1 MSGGIQAW
9 LVPSCYGV
17 AWKSSRSVL
26 TVGSGDIDG
35 GGFEQGQ
42 WRSRRVERKRERGE
56 VNAKTSYRVTGREEA
71 ATRQTSFIG
80 YFLRD
85 GQVER
90 YSASKTPTVCFRSL
104 QCERH
109 GGGFFLLLEKGRG
122 RKKRDHGLLG
132 SRKVEPS
139 LLFIFFIS
147 YFASVFILL
156 LRKPGTD
163 IIQSFLIFVYLIHPV
178 YPFQ

>member
-26 TVGSGDIDG
+26 TVGS
-35 GGFEQGQ
+35 GFEQGQ

-109 GGGFFLLLEKGRG
+109 SGGFFLLLEKGRG
-122 RKKRDHGLLG
+122 EKKKR
-132 SRKVEPS
+132 SRSARIEES
-139 LLFIFFIS
+139 WT
-147 YFASVFILL
+147 VFV
-156 LRKPGTD
+156 
-163 IIQSFLIFVYLIHPV
+163 VYLLYLVFCFSV
-178 YPFQ
+178 YSSAS

>member
-1 MSGGIQAW
+1 MSGGTQAW

-104 QCERH
+104 QCERRWFLSFIGEGE
-109 GGGFFLLLEKGRG
+109 GGEEKEITVCSDRG
-122 RKKRDHGLLG
+122 KLNRLCCLSSL
-132 SRKVEPS
+132 SR
-139 LLFIFFIS
+139 
-147 YFASVFILL
+147 ILL
-156 LRKPGTD
+156 QCL
-163 IIQSFLIFVYLIHPV
+163 FFCFVSLKRISSKV
-178 YPFQ
+178 F

>member
-1 MSGGIQAW
+1 MVGPKALLRSYYAW
-9 LVPSCYGV
+9 GPWRRNLHGRLVVVISTVV
-17 AWKSSRSVL
+17 ASTRGSREAE
-26 TVGSGDIDG
+26 GS
-35 GGFEQGQ
+35 
-42 WRSRRVERKRERGE
+42 RERERERDE

-109 GGGFFLLLEKGRG
+109 GAGFFLFLEEEREKR
-122 RKKRDHGLLG
+122 KRDHCRGIEE
-132 SRKVEPS
+132 S
-139 LLFIFFIS
+139 
-147 YFASVFILL
+147 
-156 LRKPGTD
+156 
-163 IIQSFLIFVYLIHPV
+163 
-178 YPFQ
+178 